1 MFIYMS
7 IPNTLFWMVR
17 QVSVGWLTKYEGWYE
32 RHCRDRPW
40 KYVRYQGVHQLC
52 QQEEQRPKGEIKDL
66 KKRIAGIES
75 GEIECEDKEA
85 EIADCRAKMAEAE
98 SKLFADC
105 RL

>member
-1 MFIYMS
+1 MKGI
-7 IPNTLFWMVR
+7 
-17 QVSVGWLTKYEGWYE
+17 
-32 RHCRDRPW
+32 CRDRPW

-52 QQEEQRPKGEIKDL
+52 QQEEQRAEGEIKDL

-98 SKLFADC
+98 SKLFKPIVGCECMWPAEPWI
-105 RL
+105 RRRGSQTRVAIT